1 MALQRQ
7 LRIVDSARGED
18 MTETALMI
26 AFATSDMQRVD
37 QHFGSARSFAIYAVD
52 MEQAKLLQAAQ
63 FGQLAQDG
71 DEDKLAAKLELLEG
85 CAAVYCQA
93 AGSSAITQLLAKG
106 IQPVKVSPGV
116 EIKDLLESLQEEL
129 RHGPSAW
136 LAKAVARQQSPNPG
150 RFDAM
155 EAEGWED

>member
-71 DEDKLAAKLELLEG
+71 DEDKLAAKLELLE
-85 CAAVYCQA
+85 A
-93 AGSSAITQLLAKG
+93 
-106 IQPVKVSPGV
+106 
-116 EIKDLLESLQEEL
+116 
-129 RHGPSAW
+129 
-136 LAKAVARQQSPNPG
+136 
-150 RFDAM
+150 
-155 EAEGWED
+155 